1 MICYAIIYFKML
13 MRGGLSIKI
22 CTQLDVH
29 PILTINTC
37 FLDFDSTRHVR
48 LPNPYTVILDVF
60 LFFFH

>member
-1 MICYAIIYFKML
+1 MICYAIIYFQML

-48 LPNPYTVILDVF
+48 LPT
-60 LFFFH
+60 